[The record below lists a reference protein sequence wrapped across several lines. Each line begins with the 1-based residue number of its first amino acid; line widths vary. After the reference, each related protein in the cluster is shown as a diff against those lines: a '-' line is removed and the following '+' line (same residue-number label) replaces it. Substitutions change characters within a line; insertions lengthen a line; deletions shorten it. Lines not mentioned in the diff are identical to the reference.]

1 MRRNSIFT
9 KRWVK
14 GSAVLVATAATL
26 VFANPQ
32 QAIATPLKGVDS
44 ATVSQSA
51 SNVVDIDF
59 ADGIKGRITF
69 LEDGIFRY
77 NVDPKGEFSEYA
89 TPRSKSHTAKIQAQP
104 DTSDT
109 YSKPSATVA
118 DKGDTIE
125 ITGGKATVI
134 LDKATGKMSIKSGDR
149 VVVSESASLDLD
161 KKGTVQTL
169 AKEKSENFFGGGTQ
183 NGRFLHTNQTIA
195 ISNTNNWTDGGVA
208 SPNPFYIG
216 RVTATACSETRLQR
230 VPTTSVPRTH
240 RRSRLCTARM
250 SLMPT
255 TSWRPTRELRT
266 WQLRCC
272 RTTTR

>member
-77 NVDPKGEFSEYA
+77 NVDPKGEFPS
-89 TPRSKSHTAKIQAQP
+89 TPRRA
-104 DTSDT
+104 
-109 YSKPSATVA
+109 
-118 DKGDTIE
+118 
-125 ITGGKATVI
+125 
-134 LDKATGKMSIKSGDR
+134 
-149 VVVSESASLDLD
+149 VS
-161 KKGTVQTL
+161 
-169 AKEKSENFFGGGTQ
+169 
-183 NGRFLHTNQTIA
+183 
-195 ISNTNNWTDGGVA
+195 
-208 SPNPFYIG
+208 P
-216 RVTATACSETRLQR
+216 TRL
-230 VPTTSVPRTH
+230 
-240 RRSRLCTARM
+240 RSRLSRYLGHLQQAECDGCRQGRHYRDHRRKGDRD
-250 SLMPT
+250 PGQGD
-255 TSWRPTRELRT
+255 WQDEYQVRRP
-266 WQLRCC
+266 C
-272 RTTTR
+272 RGFRVRVPRP

>member
-77 NVDPKGEFSEYA
+77 NVDPKGEFSDYA

-208 SPNPFYIG
+208 SPTRFIG
-216 RVTATACSETRLQR
+216 RVTATAYSETRLQR

-255 TSWRPTRELRT
+255 TSWRPTRALRT
-266 WQLRCC
+266 WQPRCC

>member
-77 NVDPKGEFSEYA
+77 NVDPKGEFSDYA

-149 VVVSESASLDLD
+149 VVVSESASS
-161 KKGTVQTL
+161 TL
-169 AKEKSENFFGGGTQ
+169 I
-183 NGRFLHTNQTIA
+183 R
-195 ISNTNNWTDGGVA
+195 
-208 SPNPFYIG
+208 
-216 RVTATACSETRLQR
+216 R
-230 VPTTSVPRTH
+230 VPSRRSPRRSPRTSLAAAP
-240 RRSRLCTARM
+240 RTDASCT
-250 SLMPT
+250 PT
-255 TSWRPTRELRT
+255 RPSPSPTRTTGPMAALPRPTRFIDE
-266 WQLRCC
+266 
-272 RTTTR
+272 

>member
-208 SPNPFYIG
+208 LAQP
-216 RVTATACSETRLQR
+216 VLLDE
-230 VPTTSVPRTH
+230 
-240 RRSRLCTARM
+240 
-250 SLMPT
+250 
-255 TSWRPTRELRT
+255 
-266 WQLRCC
+266 
-272 RTTTR
+272 

>member
-26 VFANPQ
+26 VFASPQ

-109 YSKPSATVA
+109 YSNYR
-118 DKGDTIE
+118 DHRWKGDR
-125 ITGGKATVI
+125 
-134 LDKATGKMSIKSGDR
+134 DSGQGDWQDEHQVGRPCRGLR
-149 VVVSESASLDLD
+149 V
-161 KKGTVQTL
+161 
-169 AKEKSENFFGGGTQ
+169 
-183 NGRFLHTNQTIA
+183 
-195 ISNTNNWTDGGVA
+195 
-208 SPNPFYIG
+208 
-216 RVTATACSETRLQR
+216 R
-230 VPTTSVPRTH
+230 VP
-240 RRSRLCTARM
+240 
-250 SLMPT
+250 
-255 TSWRPTRELRT
+255 RP
-266 WQLRCC
+266 
-272 RTTTR
+272 

>member
-208 SPNPFYIG
+208 SPNPFYWTSDG
-216 RVTATACSETRLQR
+216 YGVLRNTFAEGSYDFGSTDSSTVTTLHSENEFD
-230 VPTTSVPRTH
+230 
-240 RRSRLCTARM
+240 A
-250 SLMPT
+250 
-255 TSWRPTRELRT
+255 
-266 WQLRCC
+266 
-272 RTTTR
+272 

>member
-1 MRRNSIFT
+1 MCRNSIFT

-109 YSKPSATVA
+109 YS
-118 DKGDTIE
+118 
-125 ITGGKATVI
+125 
-134 LDKATGKMSIKSGDR
+134 
-149 VVVSESASLDLD
+149 
-161 KKGTVQTL
+161 
-169 AKEKSENFFGGGTQ
+169 
-183 NGRFLHTNQTIA
+183 
-195 ISNTNNWTDGGVA
+195 
-208 SPNPFYIG
+208 
-216 RVTATACSETRLQR
+216 
-230 VPTTSVPRTH
+230 
-240 RRSRLCTARM
+240 
-250 SLMPT
+250 
-255 TSWRPTRELRT
+255 
-266 WQLRCC
+266 
-272 RTTTR
+272 

>member
-26 VFANPQ
+26 VFASPQ
-32 QAIATPLKGVDS
+32 QAVATPLKGVES

-59 ADGIKGRITF
+59 AGGIKGRITF

-104 DTSDT
+104 DASDT

-118 DKGDTIE
+118 DKGNTIE
-125 ITGGKATVI
+125 ISGGKATVI

-183 NGRFLHTNQTIA
+183 NGRFLHTN
-195 ISNTNNWTDGGVA
+195 
-208 SPNPFYIG
+208 
-216 RVTATACSETRLQR
+216 
-230 VPTTSVPRTH
+230 
-240 RRSRLCTARM
+240 
-250 SLMPT
+250 
-255 TSWRPTRELRT
+255 
-266 WQLRCC
+266 
-272 RTTTR
+272 

>member
-77 NVDPKGEFSEYA
+77 NVDPKGKFSEYA

-118 DKGDTIE
+118 DKGDAIE
-125 ITGGKATVI
+125 IAGGKATVI

-149 VVVSESASLDLD
+149 GVVSESAPLDLD

-183 NGRFLHTNQTIA
+183 NGRFIHTGTTINIA
-195 ISNTNNWTDGGVA
+195 NVSYWVDGGVA
-208 SPNPFYIG
+208 STNPFYWSDSG
-216 RVTATACSETRLQR
+216 YGVMRNTFADGSYDFGATHMPRRALLPRRVSKA
-230 VPTTSVPRTH
+230 
-240 RRSRLCTARM
+240 
-250 SLMPT
+250 
-255 TSWRPTRELRT
+255 
-266 WQLRCC
+266 
-272 RTTTR
+272 

>member
-1 MRRNSIFT
+1 M
-9 KRWVK
+9 
-14 GSAVLVATAATL
+14 
-26 VFANPQ
+26 
-32 QAIATPLKGVDS
+32 
-44 ATVSQSA
+44 
-51 SNVVDIDF
+51 
-59 ADGIKGRITF
+59 
-69 LEDGIFRY
+69 
-77 NVDPKGEFSEYA
+77 
-89 TPRSKSHTAKIQAQP
+89 
-104 DTSDT
+104 
-109 YSKPSATVA
+109 
-118 DKGDTIE
+118 
-125 ITGGKATVI
+125 I

-208 SPNPFYIG
+208 SPNPFYWTSDG
-216 RVTATACSETRLQR
+216 YGVLRNTFAE

-255 TSWRPTRELRT
+255 TSWRPTRALRT
-266 WQLRCC
+266 WQPRCC

>member
-1 MRRNSIFT
+1 MLPGGGVLGTSACRKKGDQMRRNSIFT

-89 TPRSKSHTAKIQAQP
+89 TPRSKSHTAKI
-104 DTSDT
+104 
-109 YSKPSATVA
+109 
-118 DKGDTIE
+118 
-125 ITGGKATVI
+125 
-134 LDKATGKMSIKSGDR
+134 
-149 VVVSESASLDLD
+149 
-161 KKGTVQTL
+161 
-169 AKEKSENFFGGGTQ
+169 
-183 NGRFLHTNQTIA
+183 
-195 ISNTNNWTDGGVA
+195 
-208 SPNPFYIG
+208 
-216 RVTATACSETRLQR
+216 
-230 VPTTSVPRTH
+230 
-240 RRSRLCTARM
+240 
-250 SLMPT
+250 
-255 TSWRPTRELRT
+255 
-266 WQLRCC
+266 
-272 RTTTR
+272 

>member
-1 MRRNSIFT
+1 M
-9 KRWVK
+9 K

-77 NVDPKGEFSEYA
+77 NVDPKGEFSDYA

-109 YSKPSATVA
+109 YSKPV
-118 DKGDTIE
+118 
-125 ITGGKATVI
+125 
-134 LDKATGKMSIKSGDR
+134 R
-149 VVVSESASLDLD
+149 
-161 KKGTVQTL
+161 
-169 AKEKSENFFGGGTQ
+169 
-183 NGRFLHTNQTIA
+183 
-195 ISNTNNWTDGGVA
+195 
-208 SPNPFYIG
+208 
-216 RVTATACSETRLQR
+216 RL
-230 VPTTSVPRTH
+230 
-240 RRSRLCTARM
+240 
-250 SLMPT
+250 
-255 TSWRPTRELRT
+255 PTRATLSRSPAER
-266 WQLRCC
+266 RP
-272 RTTTR
+272 